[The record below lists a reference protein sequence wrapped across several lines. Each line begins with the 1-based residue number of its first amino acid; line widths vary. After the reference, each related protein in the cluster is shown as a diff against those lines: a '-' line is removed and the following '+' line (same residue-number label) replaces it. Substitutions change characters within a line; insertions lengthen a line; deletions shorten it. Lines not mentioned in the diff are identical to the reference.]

1 MPPNRRLSR
10 LPSSELGD
18 FCGKLQSSELCRRR
32 DAECAVRY
40 DTVMIGYLEGTVR
53 AIRDNHC
60 IVLAGGVGY
69 KVFTTKETLARL
81 VLEKQVAF
89 WTHLAVRED
98 VLDLYGFRG
107 EEELAS
113 FALLLS
119 VSGIGP
125 KSALGILD
133 IASSE
138 TLRSAIASGN
148 AAYLTNVSG
157 IGKKTAEKI
166 VLELKDKVQAG
177 GSAGPAM
184 PKGDMEALEAM
195 RALGYSA
202 DEGRKALRN
211 VPPEIEGSSERLR
224 EALRILG
231 THKNDS

>member
-1 MPPNRRLSR
+1 MMRR
-10 LPSSELGD
+10 
-18 FCGKLQSSELCRRR
+18 
-32 DAECAVRY
+32 
-40 DTVMIGYLEGTVR
+40 MIGYLEGTVR
-53 AIRDNHC
+53 AVRENHC
-60 IVLAGGVGY
+60 ILAVGGVGY
-69 KVFTTKETLARL
+69 KIFTTKESLARL
-81 VLEKQVAF
+81 VLDAKAEF

-98 VLDLYGFRG
+98 ILDLYGFPG
-107 EEELAS
+107 EEELSS

-166 VLELKDKVQAG
+166 VLELKDKVLKG
-177 GSAGPAM
+177 SSAGPAM

-211 VPPEIEGSSERLR
+211 VPGEIEGSSERLR

-231 THKNDS
+231 KERHDS

>member
-1 MPPNRRLSR
+1 
-10 LPSSELGD
+10 
-18 FCGKLQSSELCRRR
+18 
-32 DAECAVRY
+32 
-40 DTVMIGYLEGTVR
+40 MIGYLEGTVR
-53 AIRDNHC
+53 AVRDNHC
-60 IVLAGGVGY
+60 ILLAGGVGH

-81 VLEKQVAF
+81 PLDSQAAF

-98 VLDLYGFRG
+98 ILDLYGFYS
-107 EEELAS
+107 EDELGS

-148 AAYLTNVSG
+148 ASYLTNVSG

-166 VLELKDKVQAG
+166 ILELKDKVLAG

-184 PKGDMEALEAM
+184 PKGDSEALEAM
-195 RALGYSA
+195 RTLGYSA
-202 DEGRKALRN
+202 DEGRKALRA
-211 VPPEIEGSSERLR
+211 VPNEVEGSSERLR

-231 THKNDS
+231 SQKNNHA